1 MTKWDAMRAWLER
14 SRNAGGLERGHGADA
29 GGNYCVGSGMT
40 PNAAQPHFTKRKETT
55 MELLKNYTD
64 AQVLTLAD
72 TPTPPPMAGIW
83 TLTAPDGQTWTAES
97 PMRCASVEMAGRVAP
112 LVALARIR
120 RNLMDN
126 GDDVA
131 VRALEQEV
139 AELRADALGEPRH
152 GPGASEEMNGME
164 PTPGMTKHIFE
175 QHEDCYIQ
183 HCAICVG
190 GLSICTVCRLAEG
203 ALTTDCPGAPT
214 SFTEL
219 VYEGKL
225 DYREG
230 EWVEA
235 CSPHSPAFRDKPEVK
250 D

>member
-120 RNLMDN
+120 RTMVMMWL
-126 GDDVA
+126 
-131 VRALEQEV
+131 
-139 AELRADALGEPRH
+139 
-152 GPGASEEMNGME
+152 
-164 PTPGMTKHIFE
+164 
-175 QHEDCYIQ
+175 
-183 HCAICVG
+183 CAR
-190 GLSICTVCRLAEG
+190 LSRRSPSY
-203 ALTTDCPGAPT
+203 ALTLLA
-214 SFTEL
+214 
-219 VYEGKL
+219 
-225 DYREG
+225 
-230 EWVEA
+230 
-235 CSPHSPAFRDKPEVK
+235 SPAMALAPARK
-250 D
+250 